1 MREQQNK
8 LAIIRIRRRYLMDYK
23 NQYIRKNRQD
33 LKDVLE
39 NYCTKLRK
47 YIEDLED
54 GKVEE
59 LTQFLKF
66 LKKRRDISRPI
77 DLDTIKI
84 FFTLVNNFFGR

>member
-1 MREQQNK
+1 
-8 LAIIRIRRRYLMDYK
+8 MDYK
-23 NQYIRKNRQD
+23 NQHIRKNRQG

-59 LTQFLKF
+59 LIQFIKLV
-66 LKKRRDISRPI
+66 KKSRDISRPI